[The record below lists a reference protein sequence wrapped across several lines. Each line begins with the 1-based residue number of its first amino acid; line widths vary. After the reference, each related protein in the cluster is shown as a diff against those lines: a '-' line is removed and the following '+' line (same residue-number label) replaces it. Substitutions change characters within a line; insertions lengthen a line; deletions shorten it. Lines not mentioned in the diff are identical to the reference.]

1 MHMKKPITALKQL
14 LSISRKSPKFFL
26 LLLLTALAILLLISL
41 ESFINVLLRLE
52 ILRDFIFSLIVR

>member
-1 MHMKKPITALKQL
+1 MHMKKPITALTQL
-14 LSISRKSPKFFL
+14 LKFFKISPKFFL

-52 ILRDFIFSLIVR
+52 VLRDFIFSLIVR